1 LLPYI
6 FHRKDAIFFVLCYMS
21 LHVEALAFKARR
33 LITNITKKDNQSI
46 IDVIQAQLDNFDR
59 ELPRL
64 KEVTTVL
71 EFALGS

>member
-1 LLPYI
+1 
-6 FHRKDAIFFVLCYMS
+6 MS

-59 ELPRL
+59 KLPRL